1 MGPYFPFSARVCLNP
16 HHWLA
21 IRMAAEGL
29 DFQQSSNAFLQCG
42 NPTRWQE
49 LADSLT
55 PRDLL
60 QCGQNWL
67 AAFTPF
73 LTDQER
79 KQAGCQHRRFFSQVE
94 YGDHLIFPRRAAV
107 EELTQ
112 RLFDL
117 NRNIGQPNQIT
128 TIFGRRV
135 TKL

>member
-16 HHWLA
+16 PHWLA

-42 NPTRWQE
+42 NPTRLQE
-49 LADSLT
+49 LADSLK

-60 QCGQNWL
+60 PCGQKWL

-94 YGDHLIFPRRAAV
+94 YGDHLIFHGRAAV

-112 RLFDL
+112 RLLDL